1 MKIVGDTHLAWS
13 RHSRLRTDT
22 YLGIVTTFPFRW
34 ERQTEPSS
42 STWTF
47 IVPYKRDLKRASWNV
62 LVCSSKT
69 HQNNKKSSRSI
80 FMLRHIFL
88 CFYLLFFKPFCHV
101 FLSRQIFLHQVAPT
115 GADTHWLTFPPF
127 YGNRSDFFIIIIYL
141 VIKELPKLK
150 PGTDGLDKCFLF
162 PISGH

>member
-47 IVPYKRDLKRASWNV
+47 IVLYKRDLKRASWNV

-88 CFYLLFFKPFCHV
+88 CFYLSFFKPFCQV
-101 FLSRQIFLHQVAPT
+101 FLSRQIFLHQVV
-115 GADTHWLTFPPF
+115 THRRGYTLVSTF